1 MRTELETVQY
11 GFPVGFRRQDHEGH
25 PWAKL
30 AQALQGL
37 VAIAVREPQIEQ
49 YAVVA
54 PRLAKQAAAFGVGAR
69 IVDLGTRR
77 NRLEC
82 IAQRVADDRVIVD
95 EQKMT
100 DRTGQTLDCMDHVVL
115 RYGVYAVVPSK
126 VRRMN
131 DGWRF
136 CIAPMMDFTDRFCRF
151 FHRRLSARA
160 RLYTEM
166 VTTGALIHGP
176 RDRLLAFDESEH
188 PVALQL
194 GGSEPHDLARCAAM
208 GEAVGYD
215 EINLNCGCPSERV
228 QRGAFGAC
236 LMAEPSLVADCVKAM
251 VDRVSIPVTVKHRIG
266 LDQIEDYGF
275 VRDFVGTV
283 AAAGCKVFIVHARNA
298 WLKGLSPRE
307 NREIPPLRYAVVRQ
321 IKRDFPDLTVVL
333 NGGLRDHATAL
344 AELASLDGVM
354 LGRAA
359 CDSPWLLSTV
369 DSLYYRETD
378 PLSDR
383 IEAAESMI
391 DFAVRAVEEGV
402 PARAV
407 LRHLLGLFNGLS
419 GARQWRRT
427 LSDAQLL
434 DRHGAAL
441 LGLALAPMRAGLEQ
455 GLVPTRSDQLQSADV

>member
-1 MRTELETVQY
+1 
-11 GFPVGFRRQDHEGH
+11 
-25 PWAKL
+25 
-30 AQALQGL
+30 
-37 VAIAVREPQIEQ
+37 
-49 YAVVA
+49 
-54 PRLAKQAAAFGVGAR
+54 
-69 IVDLGTRR
+69 
-77 NRLEC
+77 
-82 IAQRVADDRVIVD
+82 
-95 EQKMT
+95 
-100 DRTGQTLDCMDHVVL
+100 
-115 RYGVYAVVPSK
+115 
-126 VRRMN
+126 
-131 DGWRF
+131 
-136 CIAPMMDFTDRFCRF
+136 MMDFTDRFCRY

-176 RDRLLAFDESEH
+176 RDRLLAFDASEH
-188 PVALQL
+188 PVALQI
-194 GGSEPHDLARCAAM
+194 GGSEPDDLARCAAM

-236 LMAEPSLVADCVKAM
+236 LMAEPALVADCVKAM

-307 NREIPPLRYAVVRQ
+307 NREIPPLRYAVVHQ
-321 IKRDFPDLTVVL
+321 LKRDFPELTVVL

-344 AELASLDGVM
+344 AELGPLDGVM
-354 LGRAA
+354 VGRAA
-359 CDSPWLLSTV
+359 CDSPWSLATV
-369 DSLYYRETD
+369 DSLYYQEAD

-391 DFAVRAVEEGV
+391 DFAVRAVGEGV

-407 LRHLLGLFNGLS
+407 LRHLLGLFNGLP

-434 DRHGAAL
+434 ERHGAAL
-441 LGLALAPMRAGLEQ
+441 LALALAPMRAGLDQ
-455 GLVPTRSDQLQSADV
+455 GSASARSGQVQSADV